1 MKTTKLLIIAL
12 VLSTIAASSAV
23 AQTVTR
29 TNARTSLNNSRAVAS
44 HWDHRHNWDRHRHH
58 RSGSNFVIGIGL
70 GYPYGYGYGYP
81 YRYGYGY
88 GYPYYGSYPYG
99 YGYHAPRTSVYA
111 TRGYTDDATVAA
123 VQRRLARAGYY
134 HGSIDGVIGPGT
146 RSAVRAFERN
156 NGLPA
161 DGVID
166 SQLLRTMGLA

>member
-12 VLSTIAASSAV
+12 VLGAMAASSAV

-29 TNARTSLNNSRAVAS
+29 TNTRTSFHSPRTTGN
-44 HWDHRHNWDRHRHH
+44 HWNHHRHYRHR
-58 RSGSNFVIGIGL
+58 SNVYFGIGL
-70 GYPYGYGYGYP
+70 GYPY
-81 YRYGYGY
+81 YGY

-99 YGYHAPRTSVYA
+99 YGYYPRTTVYV
-111 TRGYTDDATVAA
+111 TGNITDDATVAA

-134 HGSIDGVIGPGT
+134 HGAIDGVIGPGT

-161 DGVID
+161 DGLID
-166 SQLLRTMGLA
+166 RQLLRTMGLS

>member
-12 VLSTIAASSAV
+12 VLSTLAASSAV

-29 TNARTSLNNSRAVAS
+29 TNSRTSFNNSRTVAS
-44 HWDHRHNWDRHRHH
+44 HRSHRHHWNGHRHH
-58 RSGSNFVIGIGL
+58 RSNFVIGIGL

-88 GYPYYGSYPYG
+88 GYPYG
-99 YGYHAPRTSVYA
+99 YGYYAPRTTVYA

-134 HGSIDGVIGPGT
+134 QGSIDGVIGPGT